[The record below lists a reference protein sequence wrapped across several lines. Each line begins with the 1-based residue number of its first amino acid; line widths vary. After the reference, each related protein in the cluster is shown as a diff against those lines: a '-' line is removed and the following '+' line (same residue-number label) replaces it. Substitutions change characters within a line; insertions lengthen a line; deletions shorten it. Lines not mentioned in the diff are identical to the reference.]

1 MDPIIGG
8 ALVKGGLGLLGGL
21 FGQRSQRKQ
30 AARQEYLRSPAGI
43 RAESE
48 KAGFNPLT
56 VLQSGRDL
64 AADLYRPVI
73 GDALAN
79 AGMAVGDG
87 MQQAAMEKT
96 RLQMHNDNL
105 KARLKALSLKPV
117 PNQYGRTTGTG
128 QPITAY
134 NTPGMDVAGPFLDPA
149 SKNAQRIP
157 VFMPWHNEGD
167 APGYMLAS
175 TAERLGHSAGDQLT
189 MGELAEVQGEVA
201 EIGGIFVPDDISAAQ
216 FGRYG
221 SGTFLAD
228 KNVIRWPDTVQN
240 NSSAGRRNMRRFM
253 PSVTGQTPSRGSI
266 GRRN

>member
-8 ALVKGGLGLLGGL
+8 ALIKGGLGLLGGL
-21 FGQRSQRKQ
+21 FGQRSRRKQ

-56 VLQSGRDL
+56 VLQSGRDF

-128 QPITAY
+128 AKIGRQWQGPIA
-134 NTPGMDVAGPFLDPA
+134 PLDKIDRVEVWLPWADGKNMPA
-149 SKNAQRIP
+149 TIPLSSAQRLGI
-157 VFMPWHNEGD
+157 NRGD
-167 APGYMLAS
+167 ILM
-175 TAERLGHSAGDQLT
+175 AGDVTELVGEIYGEGGVVINPEAISENMTGGQL
-189 MGELAEVQGEVA
+189 
-201 EIGGIFVPDDISAAQ
+201 F
-216 FGRYG
+216 F
-221 SGTFLAD
+221 AD
-228 KNVIRWPDTVQN
+228 KVQN
-240 NSSAGRRNMRRFM
+240 NSAAVRRNTRRFM
-253 PSVTGQTPSRGSI
+253 PAVTGQTPSRGSI
-266 GRRN
+266 GRTN